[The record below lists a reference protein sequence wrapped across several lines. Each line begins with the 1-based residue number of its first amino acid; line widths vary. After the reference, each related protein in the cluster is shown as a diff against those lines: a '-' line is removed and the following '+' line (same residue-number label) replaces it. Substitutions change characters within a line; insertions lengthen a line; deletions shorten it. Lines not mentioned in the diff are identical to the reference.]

1 MLVLR
6 LIRCLHNES
15 ICHCVT
21 SKKDTFIFIIL
32 FFSNNFGL
40 RAHTAE
46 MKRGTIPD
54 VSLIGLSTS
63 CLSMFVGDGRGSV
76 FNDIHVS
83 AREEGKPKFVFFKKS
98 LRSEQNKKQERQLTS
113 GTPTPHISWTYRQ
126 QFPWCTFSRIQ
137 FDHKQEWFD
146 YIRGK
151 GYRSYR

>member
-98 LRSEQNKKQERQLTS
+98 LRSEQNKKTRTTTNKRDTNTS
-113 GTPTPHISWTYRQ
+113 YFMDIPAAVPMVYV
-126 QFPWCTFSRIQ
+126 FP
-137 FDHKQEWFD
+137 DPV
-146 YIRGK
+146 
-151 GYRSYR
+151 